1 MRLLRFVRSLRNLV
15 SSIAMTMRSLGWS
28 VMLLVIIIYMFGILI
43 TDGVTDYITSEASV
57 ETWTKEQLRLYFGS
71 VHSAMHT
78 LFRSIANGLSWD
90 VVVRPLIQVGW
101 LWGPW
106 AQPAAQPAREDGELG
121 FNGSW
126 F

>member
-1 MRLLRFVRSLRNLV
+1 MHTSHVKFPLVLGFWRVLGQIQLLFFGRK
-15 SSIAMTMRSLGWS
+15 SSANSRPGNHRR
-28 VMLLVIIIYMFGILI
+28 
-43 TDGVTDYITSEASV
+43 
-57 ETWTKEQLRLYFGS
+57 Q
-71 VHSAMHT
+71 AMHT